1 MKTIHIQVKDQF
13 DVHHMAKAVLK
24 DLVEREQGDAYSL
37 EQKVDFI
44 EIYGERILPS
54 TELLFQSEES
64 CNIYKVIES

>member
-1 MKTIHIQVKDQF
+1 MKTVHIQVKDQF

-24 DLVEREQGDAYSL
+24 ELAEGEHSDEYSL

-64 CNIYKVIES
+64 CKIYKVIEN